1 MTALRIG
8 LHRSSGFVSSLIKW
22 QSRSEYSHAS
32 LILPDDTV
40 LESMQGRGVVQDRTV
55 QSCGEVVDIFTVPA
69 FASVHKNALTFAQA
83 QLGKGYDYTMVAR
96 FITRKPATRKS
107 SGLWFCSELVFA
119 SFAQAGLLLLRDTEA
134 WEVSPELLSK
144 SPYLIEAGTNKQL
157 RAAA

>member
-1 MTALRIG
+1 MTLRIG
-8 LHRSSGFVSSLIKW
+8 LHRSSGFVSTLIKW
-22 QSRSEYSHAS
+22 QTRGSYSHAS
-32 LILPDDTV
+32 LVLPDDTV
-40 LESMQGRGVVQDRTV
+40 LESMQGKGVVKNRTV
-55 QSCGEVVDIFTVPA
+55 QSCGEQVDLFTIPA
-69 FASVHKNALTFAQA
+69 LASVHQKALDFALQ

-96 FITRKPATRKS
+96 FVTRRPADRKE
-107 SGLWFCSELVFA
+107 SGKWFCSELVFA